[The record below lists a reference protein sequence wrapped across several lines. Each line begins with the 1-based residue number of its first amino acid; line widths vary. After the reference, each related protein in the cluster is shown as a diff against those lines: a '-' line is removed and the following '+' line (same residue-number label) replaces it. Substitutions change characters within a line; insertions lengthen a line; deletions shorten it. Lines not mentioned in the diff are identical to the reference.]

1 MPKIG
6 RLCLASCASGPV
18 GAALGYLVALA
29 SIGLFQGSLGLRLF
43 VLAVALDAFLFA
55 IVCFGN
61 VKHGE
66 CASSAAWDLKRQGK
80 WQGRVAVAVIDFLF
94 SPWMKEHCRKSW
106 LWQKD
111 LYK

>member
-1 MPKIG
+1 MTVGAIQII
-6 RLCLASCASGPV
+6 ASIPAMW